1 MDENQ
6 VFFAEVSD
14 FATNPEPRVPCL
26 LLLDV
31 SVSMRGRPLQELNE
45 GLQAFRDE
53 LASDSLAMQRVE
65 VGIVTFGPAQIVTPF
80 TTAGAFYPPVL
91 AEKGDTPLG
100 EAIRIGLEMIEQR
113 KAEYR
118 AAGINYFK
126 PWCFLITDGGPTD
139 EWKSAAAAIREGEA
153 AKKFA
158 FFAVGVEGARMDILS
173 QISVRQPLTL
183 KGLKFRE
190 LFQWL
195 SASMKS
201 VSQSTPGT
209 EVALIAPSG
218 WASV

>member
-1 MDENQ
+1 MNDKQ
-6 VFFAEVSD
+6 VFFEEVSD

-65 VGIVTFGPAQIVTPF
+65 VGIVTFGPVQIVTPF
-80 TTAGAFYPPVL
+80 TTAGAFYPPTL
-91 AEKGDTPLG
+91 TEQGDTPLG
-100 EAIRIGLEMIEQR
+100 EAIRVGLEMIEQR
-113 KAEYR
+113 KSEYR
-118 AAGINYFK
+118 AAGLPAFR

-139 EWKSAAAAIREGEA
+139 EWKSAAAAVREAEA
-153 AKKFA
+153 NKKVA
-158 FFAVGVEGARMDILS
+158 FFAVGVQGARMDILS
-173 QISVRQPLTL
+173 QISVRQPLAL
-183 KGLKFRE
+183 DGLKFRE

>member
-1 MDENQ
+1 MSENQ
-6 VFFAEVSD
+6 VFFEAVSD

-65 VGIVTFGPAQIVTPF
+65 VGIVTFGPVQIVTPF
-80 TTAGAFYPPVL
+80 TTAGAFYPPTL
-91 AEKGDTPLG
+91 TEQGDTPLG
-100 EAIRIGLEMIEQR
+100 EAIRVGLEMIEQR
-113 KAEYR
+113 KSEYR
-118 AAGINYFK
+118 AAGLPSFR

-139 EWKSAAAAIREGEA
+139 EWKSAAAAVREAEA
-153 AKKFA
+153 NKKVA
-158 FFAVGVEGARMDILS
+158 FFAVGVQGARMDILS
-173 QISVRQPLTL
+173 QISVRQPLAL
-183 KGLKFRE
+183 DGLKFRE

-218 WASV
+218 WATV